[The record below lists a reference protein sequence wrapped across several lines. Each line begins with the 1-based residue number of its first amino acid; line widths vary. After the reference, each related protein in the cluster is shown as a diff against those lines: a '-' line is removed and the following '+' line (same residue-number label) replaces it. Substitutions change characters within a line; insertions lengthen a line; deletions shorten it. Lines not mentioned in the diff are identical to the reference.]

1 MIPKKIHY
9 CWFGRGEKNE
19 KAKKCIASW
28 HRFCPDYEI
37 IEWNEDNF
45 DVNMN
50 GYTEMCIRE
59 KKYAFLSDYARLLIL
74 EREGGL
80 YFDVDVELLRSFDS
94 LLDVPA
100 FFGFETREY
109 VNTGM
114 GFGAEAGNPAVRAM
128 LAEYDELL
136 DGKHGTVGCPILNTR
151 ALERCGLVKN
161 GTRRTKNTYSIHWYA
176 KSWMSRRAILRS
188 RLSKPWHRLQHLIG
202 KR

>member
-1 MIPKKIHY
+1 M
-9 CWFGRGEKNE
+9 
-19 KAKKCIASW
+19 
-28 HRFCPDYEI
+28 
-37 IEWNEDNF
+37 
-45 DVNMN
+45 
-50 GYTEMCIRE
+50 
-59 KKYAFLSDYARLLIL
+59 
-74 EREGGL
+74 
-80 YFDVDVELLRSFDS
+80 ELLRSFDS

-161 GTRRTKNTYSIHWYA
+161 GTLQDLGSAVIYPADYFNPYDDALGKLRRTKNTYSIHWYA